1 MKILSF
7 EIGQKRNL
15 SKKHEKYPINI
26 RSIENKDLYKDI
38 LENIIKN
45 MESFW
50 RLRGYYN
57 KANEGIK
64 LDIIDNSK
72 FGD

>member
-1 MKILSF
+1 
-7 EIGQKRNL
+7 
-15 SKKHEKYPINI
+15 
-26 RSIENKDLYKDI
+26 
-38 LENIIKN
+38 

-50 RLRGYYN
+50 RQRGYYN

-72 FGD
+72 FGDQEKHFKIQ

>member
-26 RSIENKDLYKDI
+26 RKYNKKYGKFL
-38 LENIIKN
+38 
-45 MESFW
+45 W
-50 RLRGYYN
+50 LRGYYN

>member
-1 MKILSF
+1 
-7 EIGQKRNL
+7 
-15 SKKHEKYPINI
+15 
-26 RSIENKDLYKDI
+26 
-38 LENIIKN
+38 

-57 KANEGIK
+57 KANEGIE